1 MDFLN
6 LRYDFDWGIP
16 FREPFVS
23 WLITGVE
30 LTVLIAS
37 VTAVTSLVIG
47 TLVAMLRCS
56 RFKIFNIPAKIY
68 VEIVRNIP
76 GLFWL
81 LFFYFVF
88 PEILPFGL
96 GDILHG
102 YAKYSV
108 IAGILGLTV
117 DNSAYVSDIV
127 RTGLLSVPRGQIEAA
142 VSTGLNR
149 FQQLRHIILPVAF
162 RTILPPLGSRM
173 IHNFKNS
180 SLCMAITAP
189 ELTWAIQQVESITF
203 RGLEVTFLATIFYIV
218 LSLIMAAFII
228 KLEKH
233 LKIDLTSIKE
243 KKTDNGLFS

>member
-1 MDFLN
+1 MKFLN
-6 LRYDFDWGIP
+6 LRYEFDWGIP
-16 FREPFVS
+16 FREPFLG

-30 LTVLIAS
+30 LTLLIA
-37 VTAVTSLVIG
+37 VTTAVMSLLVG
-47 TLVAMLRCS
+47 TVLAIMRVS
-56 RFKIFNIPAKIY
+56 RFKFLNIPAKIY

-96 GDILHG
+96 GDKLHA

-108 IAGILGLTV
+108 VAGIIGLTV

-127 RTGLLSVPRGQIEAA
+127 RTGLLSVPRGHIEAA

-149 FQQLRHIILPVAF
+149 FQQLRHIILPGAF
-162 RTILPPLGSRM
+162 RTVLPPLGSRM

-180 SLCMAITAP
+180 SLCMAIAAP
-189 ELTWAIQQVESITF
+189 ELTWATQQVESITF
-203 RGLEVTFLATIFYIV
+203 RGLEVTIFATIFYIS
-218 LSLIMAAFII
+218 LSLIMAALLF
-228 KLEKH
+228 KLERH
-233 LKIDLTSIKE
+233 LKIDLTSI
-243 KKTDNGLFS
+243 GGQRS

>member
-1 MDFLN
+1 MKFLN

-16 FREPFVS
+16 FREPFLG

-30 LTVLIAS
+30 LTVLIAV
-37 VTAVTSLVIG
+37 VTAITSLIIG
-47 TLVAMLRCS
+47 TIVAMLRCS
-56 RFKIFNIPAKIY
+56 RFRIFNIPAKIY

-88 PEILPFGL
+88 PQFLPFGL
-96 GDILHG
+96 GAKLHG
-102 YAKYSV
+102 YVKYSV
-108 IAGILGLTV
+108 VAGILGLTV

-127 RTGLLSVPRGQIEAA
+127 RTGLLSVPRGHIEAA

-149 FQQLRHIILPVAF
+149 FQQFRHIILPEAF

-189 ELTWAIQQVESITF
+189 ELTWATQQIESITF
-203 RGLEVTFLATIFYIV
+203 RGLEVTFIATIFYIV
-218 LSLIMAAFII
+218 LSLIMAALII
-228 KLEKH
+228 RLERH
-233 LKIDLTSIKE
+233 LKIDLTSIKGQG
-243 KKTDNGLFS
+243 T

>member
-1 MDFLN
+1 MKFLN
-6 LRYDFDWGIP
+6 LRYEFDWGIP
-16 FREPFVS
+16 FREPFLG

-30 LTVLIAS
+30 LTLLIAAVTTVTS
-37 VTAVTSLVIG
+37 FLIGTAVAIMRT
-47 TLVAMLRCS
+47 S
-56 RFKIFNIPAKIY
+56 RFKFLNIPAKLY

-88 PEILPFGL
+88 PELLPFGL
-96 GDILHG
+96 GEKLHE

-127 RTGLLSVPRGQIEAA
+127 RTGLLGVPRGHIEAA

-149 FQQLRHIILPVAF
+149 FQQIRYIILPEAF

-189 ELTWAIQQVESITF
+189 ELTWATQQVESITF
-203 RGLEVTFLATIFYIV
+203 RGLEVTFLATIFFFF
-218 LSLIMAAFII
+218 LSLVMAAFILR
-228 KLEKH
+228 LERYF
-233 LKIDLTSIKE
+233 KIDITSI
-243 KKTDNGLFS
+243 TRQRT